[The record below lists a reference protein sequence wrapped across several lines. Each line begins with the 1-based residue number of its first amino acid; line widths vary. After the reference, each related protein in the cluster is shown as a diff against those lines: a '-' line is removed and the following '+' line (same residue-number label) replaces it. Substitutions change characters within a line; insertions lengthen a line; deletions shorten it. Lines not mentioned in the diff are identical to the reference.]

1 MNCLIRDAKTQ
12 PANTRRCSGTFW
24 AVTSLLLG
32 KGFIYAR
39 DAEAQTETKTDSMPQ
54 TSSKKTPAATNQNVE
69 TIYPFKFGW
78 WVETQGGVTRCFPVS
93 PPCSWCFQ
101 PLILTADANSL
112 KNVPTKHLH
121 FKQID
126 KGHFEKLPPHD
137 CSVRWHV
144 PCVPALL
151 TT

>member
-1 MNCLIRDAKTQ
+1 MKCLTWNANTQ
-12 PANTRRCSGTFW
+12 PANTRRCFGAPW
-24 AVTSLLLG
+24 AVASSLLG
-32 KGFIYAR
+32 HSFIYSR
-39 DAEAQTETKTDSMPQ
+39 DAEAQTETKTDSIPQ
-54 TSSKKTPAATNQNVE
+54 TSGKNPPAATNQNVE
-69 TIYPFKFGW
+69 TIHPFRCGW
-78 WVETQGGVTRCFPVS
+78 RLWAQGGVTRCLPVS
-93 PPCSWCFQ
+93 LPCSWCFQ
-101 PLILTADANSL
+101 PLILTADANTL